1 MGNLT
6 KDWNGSAVRSVA
18 IPTTRRGRIMLI
30 HVQRCFVVL
39 SAAVLFG
46 CAGLAPVSSRDADRE
61 LSDAIEQ
68 ALPSLVLAGDY
79 WTASKVSFQLAS
91 ARSRLKETRAAC
103 TALSKS
109 LDYYRKALARDTDTP
124 LYEFGSDSGD
134 DEGMLEVRS
143 MFGCAKPGSSGPV
156 LEYAR

>member
-1 MGNLT
+1 
-6 KDWNGSAVRSVA
+6 
-18 IPTTRRGRIMLI
+18 MLI

-79 WTASKVSFQLAS
+79 WTASKASFQLAG

-103 TALSKS
+103 AALSRS
-109 LDYYRKALARDTDTP
+109 LDYYRKAVATDTDFRPSFTV
-124 LYEFGSDSGD
+124 FVTGADSPPFSST
-134 DEGMLEVRS
+134 LPSLPFYLFAFHPRRS
-143 MFGCAKPGSSGPV
+143 LCGFYWRLSH
-156 LEYAR
+156 RQ

>member
-1 MGNLT
+1 
-6 KDWNGSAVRSVA
+6 
-18 IPTTRRGRIMLI
+18 MLI
-30 HVQRCFVVL
+30 QRNLLIVI
-39 SAAVLFG
+39 AAFLVG
-46 CAGLAPVSSRDADRE
+46 CAGLAPVSSSDADRE
-61 LSDAIEQ
+61 LSEAIEQ

-79 WTASKVSFQLAS
+79 WTASKVSFQLAG

-109 LDYYRKALARDTDTP
+109 LDYYRKAVATDTDIP

-143 MFGCAKPGSSGPV
+143 MFGCAKPDSSDPL
-156 LEYAR
+156 LEYAHLQS

>member
-1 MGNLT
+1 
-6 KDWNGSAVRSVA
+6 
-18 IPTTRRGRIMLI
+18 
-30 HVQRCFVVL
+30 VVL

-79 WTASKVSFQLAS
+79 WTASKASFQLAG

-103 TALSKS
+103 AALSRS
-109 LDYYRKALARDTDTP
+109 LDYYRKAVATDTDIP
-124 LYEFGSDSGD
+124 LYELGSDLRD
-134 DEGMLEVRS
+134 DEGMREVRS
-143 MFGCAKPGSSGPV
+143 LFGCAKPDSSSPL
-156 LEYAR
+156 LEYVHLQS